1 MNGRTHDRLF
11 AACGIAFV
19 ALELVGVAIGG
30 KSHHLT
36 VSSSASQVARALTK
50 PVGTLSW
57 VGGYLELVSFG
68 FFLAFAV
75 WACAKLGGGVLG
87 QIARAAATSYVTL
100 SVASLAVIDAISY
113 RAGHGISVG
122 LGRTL
127 VSVNEALYVGS
138 WFLIAFFLLAAGAS
152 ALGSA
157 RRGLGWSAVGIAL
170 FTLLATAVSVNDL
183 GQFGILLFFA
193 WVVYASASLARPTRA
208 ATSAVALTQ
217 PA

>member
-19 ALELVGVAIGG
+19 ALELIGVAIGG

-36 VSSSASQVARALTK
+36 VSSSATQIAQALSK
-50 PVGTLSW
+50 PAGTLSW
-57 VGGYLELVSFG
+57 VGGYMELLSFG

-75 WACAKLGGGVLG
+75 WACSKLGGGLVG
-87 QIARAAATSYVTL
+87 QIARAAGTSYATL
-100 SVASLAVIDAISY
+100 SVASLAVVDAISY
-113 RAGHGISVG
+113 RAGHGLSVQ

-138 WFLIAFFLLAAGAS
+138 WFLIAFFLLAAGAG
-152 ALGSA
+152 ALGAA
-157 RRGLGWSAVGIAL
+157 RRGLGWSAIGIAL
-170 FTLLATAVSVNDL
+170 FTLLATAASINGI

-193 WVVYASASLARPTRA
+193 WVVYASVSLARGARVATGA
-208 ATSAVALTQ
+208 AVVAGH
-217 PA
+217 A

>member
-1 MNGRTHDRLF
+1 MNERTYDRMF

-19 ALELVGVAIGG
+19 ALELAGVAVGG
-30 KSHHLT
+30 KTHQLT
-36 VSSSASQVARALTK
+36 VSSSATQLARALAK
-50 PVGTLSW
+50 PAGTLSW
-57 VGGYLELVSFG
+57 VGGYMELLSFG

-87 QIARAAATSYVTL
+87 QIARAAGTSFATI
-100 SVASLAVIDAISY
+100 SVASLGVVDAISY
-113 RAGHGISVG
+113 RAGHGIGVG

-152 ALGSA
+152 ALSSA

-170 FTLLATAVSVNDL
+170 FTLVATAVSVNDL

-193 WVVYASASLARPTRA
+193 WVVYASFSLARRTRA
-208 ATSAVALTQ
+208 VTSAVAVAQ
-217 PA
+217 HA